1 MSEAPSFYVQTH
13 PPRHPTPT
21 EVEALLHYQMTEYSC
36 TLGQAEAELSQ
47 ARIAVIPHYI
57 PDCPGYTGSV
67 IVVAW
72 SGGPD
77 CVDVYVWDKSQ
88 IDGTPK
94 LRREKQQR
102 EWTADVIRPPAHR
115 LQSQPRTVKRITV
128 PDHEVPDSLL
138 MLGENDNGIFYLDAD
153 TPRVYFRS
161 CQGQWTLTV
170 VAKADVSDVAAEYVQ
185 DFGEQ
190 GSDYTKD
197 RLLDYIARLEG
208 GLL

>member
-1 MSEAPSFYVQTH
+1 MSEASYRQTYS
-13 PPRHPTPT
+13 PRDPKPD
-21 EVEALLHYQMTEYSC
+21 EVAAIERYYQR
-36 TLGQAEAELSQ
+36 TLNLSPEELDLAS
-47 ARIAVIPHYI
+47 ARIAVLTNYI
-57 PDCPGYTGSV
+57 TDCPGYAGPLFL
-67 IVVAW
+67 VVW
-72 SGGPD
+72 SGGPEIHD
-77 CVDVYVWDKSQ
+77 LLCRAS
-88 IDGTPK
+88 DGELFRQPSHQEMYPTPGSV
-94 LRREKQQR
+94 RTYR
-102 EWTADVIRPPAHR
+102 I
-115 LQSQPRTVKRITV
+115 QSQPRTVKRITV